1 MAGAEGKGAGPR
13 VLLGQARHWFPAT
26 DLVPLSPGSGA
37 LQSFGRFRRK
47 ISRVSPGPLT
57 PAPAAECVRLAE
69 RWGPERR
76 GWKGGCIS
84 SSEILGEH
92 RVVARVQEGALSDHR
107 FQSRFIRGL
116 AGSLWGRHRAS
127 LGLWS
132 SAVRSDDAP
141 SSVLNSGLRGREPSA
156 VPVPG

>member
-57 PAPAAECVRLAE
+57 PAPAAECAVGGSVGSGEERL
-69 RWGPERR
+69 
-76 GWKGGCIS
+76 
-84 SSEILGEH
+84 
-92 RVVARVQEGALSDHR
+92 EGRLHL
-107 FQSRFIRGL
+107 FI
-116 AGSLWGRHRAS
+116 
-127 LGLWS
+127 
-132 SAVRSDDAP
+132 
-141 SSVLNSGLRGREPSA
+141 
-156 VPVPG
+156 